1 MTKRQ
6 DEYGRRT
13 GEFDLRAYL
22 LDIDDGEERA
32 RAIHEG
38 GWGGLPEIEDIEAS
52 VANSGG
58 GPTQRLLAA
67 LGPPPG
73 RTPKRALQRFERL
86 RAAHPHIYGPRPQE
100 MAAGTGT
107 RVAEAGGTTASAAVM
122 PTDGAAVGAAASAAV
137 MPTDAET
144 GGTAASAAV
153 VMPPDAEAGGTAASA
168 AMMPTDSSANQAS
181 SVATKTPT
189 PTRERLHIFPPGWLD
204 GNWEWPKGYRPPATL
219 ADIRSAF
226 GLGPPKPTRSSDL
239 RLEVVRVY
247 TAIAFAMRQHG
258 AVMNTHVVIMW
269 ETLHVH
275 DHGRATKIL
284 AEYLNQA
291 KKWGAVGKV
300 GEPRRRRRERTGAGF
315 DFRYVYIHEN
325 ATQMGFHTHIL
336 CTVPRDAAK
345 AFEAW
350 SRKTLAR
357 LARHCGDGR
366 TVRVVPSKAKT
377 DAAAVSR
384 CWNWFRYISKQLGP
398 NAGWGRAG
406 EAPRPLREIL
416 KVWPYRTARP
426 VTCAQLAGG
435 SRDIWTKAQQ
445 EAGFES
451 RLHCGD
457 LSEIYAGRELDEW
470 RQWCASAEIREV
482 LRTLRI

>member
-137 MPTDAET
+137 MPTD
-144 GGTAASAAV
+144 
-153 VMPPDAEAGGTAASA
+153 
-168 AMMPTDSSANQAS
+168 SSANQAS

-189 PTRERLHIFPPGWLD
+189 PTRGRLLIFPPGWLD
-204 GNWEWPKGYRPPATL
+204 GNWEWPKGYPPAATL
-219 ADIRSAF
+219 AEIRSAF
-226 GLGPPKPTRSSDL
+226 GLPPPKPTRSSDL

-258 AVMNTHVVIMW
+258 AVMNAHVVIMW

-291 KKWGAVGKV
+291 KKWAAVGKV
-300 GEPRRRRRERTGAGF
+300 GEPRQRRRERTGAGF
-315 DFRYVYIHEN
+315 DFRYVYVHEN

-366 TVRVVPSKAKT
+366 TVRVVPSNAKT
-377 DAAAVSR
+377 EGAAVSR
-384 CWNWFRYISKQLGP
+384 CWNWFRYISKQL
-398 NAGWGRAG
+398 
-406 EAPRPLREIL
+406 APDTGCRDFDYSVRPLREIF

-426 VTCAQLAGG
+426 VTCAQLVGG

-457 LSEIYAGRELDEW
+457 LSEIYAGRELEEW
-470 RQWCASAEIREV
+470 RQWCASAELREV
-482 LRTLRI
+482 LRTLII